1 MLKRGLQMNNVL
13 KFRQRGCELPDDL
26 VTVSEFIALHKH
38 KCSKS
43 YLYKLKNQNKI
54 KFYPIG
60 YYKFSEREALE
71 AMGV

>member
-1 MLKRGLQMNNVL
+1 MSNVL
-13 KFRQRGCELPDDL
+13 KFKSRELPDDL
-26 VTVSEFIALHKH
+26 ITVSDFIQIH

-60 YYKFSEREALE
+60 YYKFSEREALD